1 MAASVLRQHISHEPA
16 ESANRPTIVFGI
28 THSQTC
34 IILAGRLQTFRAA
47 GYRVIVVSSP
57 GDHLQRVS
65 EEAGVEAIAVPISR
79 HISPLSDLV
88 SFIRLYRLLGRLKPD
103 IVEFSTPKAGMLGT
117 AAAMLQGV
125 RCRIYMLR
133 GLRLETVRGFKR
145 WVLLS
150 AERIASACAHV
161 VLCNSDSLR
170 NLALAL
176 GIAPAQ
182 KLCLLGDG
190 SSNGVDVDRFSPGPT
205 WVRAELGIPD
215 KVPVIGFVGRF
226 TRDKGLED
234 LFISFIFLSKSEPAL
249 HLLLVGWFD
258 ASEDALSSGLRDRI
272 LSHPRIHCT
281 GFVAD
286 TAPYYRAMD
295 MMVLPTWREG
305 FPNAILEAAASGI
318 PVISTECTGSRDA
331 VVPEVT
337 GLLIPPGYP
346 EAIFESVLK
355 LLRDSR
361 RRKRMGRAAR
371 AWVQEHY
378 NEQRVLTHTAAYY
391 RSLLNDV
398 PRHLSMGEV
407 GDEINSVF
415 LSS

>member
-1 MAASVLRQHISHEPA
+1 MAASAVSQHFIHVPA
-16 ESANRPTIVFGI
+16 ELENRPTIVFGI

-34 IILAGRLQTFRAA
+34 IILAGRLRAFRLA
-47 GYRVIVVSSP
+47 GYRVVVVSSP
-57 GDHLQRVS
+57 GEHLQRAS
-65 EEAGVEAIAVPISR
+65 QEAGVEAIALPISR
-79 HISPLSDLV
+79 HISPLADLA
-88 SFIRLYRLLGRLKPD
+88 SFIRLYRLLGQLKPD

-133 GLRLETVRGFKR
+133 GLRLETVRGLKR

-150 AERIASACAHV
+150 AEWVASACAHV

-170 NLALAL
+170 NRALAL
-176 GIAPAQ
+176 GIAPAE

-190 SSNGVDVDRFSPGPT
+190 SSNGVDVQRFSPGPS

-215 KVPVIGFVGRF
+215 KAPVIGFVGRF

-234 LFISFIFLSKSEPAL
+234 LFTAFVFLSKSEPAL

-258 ASEDALSSGLRDRI
+258 ASEDALEPSLRDRI

-305 FPNAILEAAASGI
+305 FPNAILEAAATGI

-378 NEQRVLTHTAAYY
+378 DEQRVLAHTAAYY

-398 PRHLSMGEV
+398 PRHRSMGAV

-415 LSS
+415 LPS